1 MKQSTQA
8 IEAIDFFLAK
18 AQEISKKIEQH
29 QREYQDCRHKML
41 TILRQNPQ
49 IAGQVKQKCYI
60 QTRAKKATT
69 PEIEQL
75 EEQLADQK
83 ALLFEANMERIAV
96 LQLAAQEAEEQIEK
110 LLTNAEV
117 EAIEEK
123 LFLLRD
129 KDRLPREALE
139 ATQVLVIRNSEAE

>member
-29 QREYQDCRHKML
+29 QGEYQDCRQKML
-41 TILRQNPQ
+41 AILRQNPQ
-49 IAGQVKQKCYI
+49 IAGQVKPKVYI

-69 PEIEQL
+69 PEIKEL

-83 ALLFEANMERIAV
+83 AMLFEANMERIAD

-110 LLTNAEV
+110 LLTNAAV
-117 EAIEEK
+117 EELEEK

-139 ATQVLVIRNSEAE
+139 ATQVLVIRNSEAG